1 MGRSEDTRSRRSGTD
16 DAGAGDPPRGQGP
29 DRTQFVKLTQTFLD
43 YEGKVRNMSSHTI
56 RAYRADLNGYQSWAT
71 RNAVD
76 PLAPSHRDLRGYLGE
91 LDAARYARS
100 TIARRVA
107 CLRSF
112 FGYLVEQGVVDADPT
127 VMLSNPK
134 QGRRLPTVVSTADV
148 ERLID
153 APDIADPVGLRD
165 STVLELLYASGMR
178 VSELCSLAPSNVN
191 LRAHYATVMGKGS
204 KERIVPLHP
213 LACSKLSA
221 WLNEGR
227 PQLKPKPEVDTLFVS
242 TRGNRLSEDA
252 VRRIVRH
259 YAKVA
264 GIEGSLSPHGLR
276 HTFATD
282 LLNEGA
288 DLRTVQELLGHAN
301 LSTTQIYTHVSAA
314 RLREVHRHS
323 HPRG

>member
-1 MGRSEDTRSRRSGTD
+1 MDPNENRSATNRPHT
-16 DAGAGDPPRGQGP
+16 GAP
-29 DRTQFVKLTQTFLD
+29 DRVNADDRDSVVGGFTDLAAKFLK
-43 YEGKVRNMSSHTI
+43 YQGSVRNMSVHTI
-56 RAYRADLNGYQSWAT
+56 RAYRADLNAYVSWAT
-71 RNAVD
+71 RNEVH
-76 PLAPSHRDLRGYLGE
+76 PLGPTHRELRGYLGE

-100 TIARRVA
+100 TIARKMA

-112 FGYLVEQGVVDADPT
+112 FGYLVEQGDIEVDPT

-134 QGRRLPTVVSTADV
+134 QGRRLPRVVSTADV

-153 APDIADPVGLRD
+153 TPDITDPVGLRD
-165 STVLELLYASGMR
+165 STLLELLYASGMR
-178 VSELCSLAPSNVN
+178 VSELCSLTASNVN
-191 LRAHYATVMGKGS
+191 LRAHFATVLGKGS

-213 LACSKLSA
+213 LACSKLTT
-221 WLNEGR
+221 WLRDGR
-227 PQLKPKPEVDTLFVS
+227 PTMDPKPEVHTLFVS

-264 GIEGSLSPHGLR
+264 GIEGDLSPHGLR

-314 RLREVHRHS
+314 RLREVHRQS

>member
-1 MGRSEDTRSRRSGTD
+1 MEPTGDKRGVETGSEGTHGSFSVL
-16 DAGAGDPPRGQGP
+16 AAE
-29 DRTQFVKLTQTFLD
+29 FLA
-43 YEGKVRNMSSHTI
+43 YEGNVRNMSVHSV
-56 RAYRADLNGYQSWAT
+56 RAYRADLNAYLSWAT
-71 RNAVD
+71 RNRVD
-76 PLAPSHRDLRGYLGE
+76 PLTPSHRDLRGYLGE

-100 TIARRVA
+100 TIARKMA

-112 FGYLVEQGVVDADPT
+112 FGYLVEHGNVATNPT

-134 QGRRLPTVVSTADV
+134 QGRRLPKVVSTADV

-153 APDIADPVGLRD
+153 TPDLADPVGLRD
-165 STVLELLYASGMR
+165 STLLELLYASGMR
-178 VSELCSLAPSNVN
+178 VSELCSLTPSNVN
-191 LRAHYATVMGKGS
+191 LRAHFATVMGKGS

-213 LACSKLSA
+213 LACTKLTA
-221 WLNEGR
+221 WLRDGR
-227 PQLKPKPEVDTLFVS
+227 PALDPNPDVHTLFVS

-252 VRRIVRH
+252 VRRIVRR
-259 YAKVA
+259 YATLA
-264 GIEGSLSPHGLR
+264 GIDGDLSPHGLR

-314 RLREVHRHS
+314 RLREVHRQS